1 MTAPA
6 APPDLDVV
14 FAALAD
20 GTRRAILARL
30 AEGDASVTDLVAP
43 FALSQPAISKHLKVL
58 ERAGLVTRRREAQF
72 RYCRLNA
79 APLVDADAWLAAY
92 RRFYEDQLDRL
103 DAYVQTLKSSEAKE
117 TDRARSHR
125 KKRRRRS

>member
-6 APPDLDVV
+6 ASPDLDVV
-14 FAALAD
+14 FAALAN

-43 FALSQPAISKHLKVL
+43 LALSQPAISKHLGVL

-79 APLVDADAWLAAY
+79 SPLGDADLWLGAY
-92 RRFYEDQLDRL
+92 RRFYEDQLERL
-103 DAYVQTLKSSEAKE
+103 DAYVQTLKASDTKE
-117 TDRARSHR
+117 TARARNNR
-125 KKRRRRS
+125 KRRRSRS

>member
-6 APPDLDVV
+6 PTPDLDVV
-14 FAALAD
+14 FAALAN

-30 AEGDASVTDLVAP
+30 AESDASVTDLVAP
-43 FALSQPAISKHLKVL
+43 LALSQPAISKHLGVL

-79 APLVDADAWLAAY
+79 GPLGDADQWLAAY
-92 RRFYEDQLDRL
+92 RRFYEQQIDRL
-103 DAYVQTLKSSEAKE
+103 DAYVQTLKAGEQQERTHVRSTRRK
-117 TDRARSHR
+117 RAR
-125 KKRRRRS
+125 RS